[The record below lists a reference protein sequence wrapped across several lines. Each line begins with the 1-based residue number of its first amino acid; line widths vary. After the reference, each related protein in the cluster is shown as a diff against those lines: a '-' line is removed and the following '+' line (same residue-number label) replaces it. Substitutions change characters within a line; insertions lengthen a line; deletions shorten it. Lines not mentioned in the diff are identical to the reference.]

1 MPPDIKPPPIVD
13 AYGRTLVRTTIE
25 PHREIWVTDAE
36 RVDLRRS
43 GLLLDSTAP
52 RPEDAGAAPARKRT
66 TTTVAKATAGASAG
80 EGQP

>member
-36 RVDLRRS
+36 RVDLHRN
-43 GLLLDSTAP
+43 GLLLDSSAP

-66 TTTVAKATAGASAG
+66 TTAGAKAAASAG